1 MNKQEIDKD
10 FVSLIIE
17 LKKNGISN
25 VDVLNAIES
34 FPRKNF
40 LEKNI
45 HSKSNL
51 NIALPIECGQTI
63 SQPLIVAYMTQALQL
78 NKKLKVLEIGTG
90 SGYQTSILSMLA
102 RFVYT
107 VERFKSLKENSDK
120 VFKSL
125 NITNV
130 FTKHADGGLG
140 WVEQAPFDR
149 ILVTA
154 SAPEVPRTLIN
165 QLSNNGIMVIPI
177 GEENNN
183 QTLTIFKKVDD
194 IMYREELM
202 EVRFVPLLKGKKNH
216 ENNILFIVIII
227 K

>member
-1 MNKQEIDKD
+1 MNQQEIDKD

-25 VDVLNAIES
+25 IDVLNAIES

-40 LEKNI
+40 LETTI

-120 VFKSL
+120 VFRSL
-125 NITNV
+125 KITNV
-130 FTKHADGGLG
+130 FTRHADGGLG

-149 ILVTA
+149 IIVTA
-154 SAPEVPRTLIN
+154 SAPEVPRTLIK

-183 QTLTIFKKVDD
+183 QTLTIFKKVDG

-202 EVRFVPLLKGKKNH
+202 EVRFVPLLEGKK
-216 ENNILFIVIII
+216 
-227 K
+227 KS

>member
-202 EVRFVPLLKGKKNH
+202 EVRFVPLLEGKK
-216 ENNILFIVIII
+216 
-227 K
+227 KS

>member
-34 FPRKNF
+34 FPRKKF

-202 EVRFVPLLKGKKNH
+202 EVRFVPLLEGKK
-216 ENNILFIVIII
+216 
-227 K
+227 KS